1 MIAHVVLAKPRP
13 GLTTEE
19 RREFVAAFR
28 HALDEVGTVR
38 GVRIGTRVTHG
49 AGYESR
55 MPDSADLLA
64 VIEFDDVAGLRAYL
78 HHPSHVKV
86 SELFDRL
93 LTSALVFDFEIAGPD
108 LLERLIEA

>member
-1 MIAHVVLAKPRP
+1 MIAHVVLLKPRP
-13 GLTTEE
+13 DLTAEE

-28 HALDEVGTVR
+28 HALDEVETVR

-55 MPDSADLLA
+55 MRDSADFLA

-78 HHPSHVKV
+78 HHPAHVKV
-86 SELFDRL
+86 SELFGRL
-93 LTSALVFDFEIAGPD
+93 LSSALVFDFELAGPD
-108 LLERLIEA
+108 LLTRLIDD